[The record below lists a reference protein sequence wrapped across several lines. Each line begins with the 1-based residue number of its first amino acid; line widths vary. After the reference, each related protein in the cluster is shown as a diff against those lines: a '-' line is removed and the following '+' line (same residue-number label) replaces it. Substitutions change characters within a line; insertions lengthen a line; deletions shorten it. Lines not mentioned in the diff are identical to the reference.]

1 MSTKKVH
8 PAWQW
13 KSEFVDGLVDYLR
26 KDKDVPELPRSQRH
40 VSRPGLEKLFTKIY
54 FKSERLET
62 GES

>member
-1 MSTKKVH
+1 M
-8 PAWQW
+8 
-13 KSEFVDGLVDYLR
+13 DGLVDYLR
-26 KDKDVPELPRSQRH
+26 KDKDIPELPRSQRH